1 MIMNLKDLSVR
12 KLRTNGID
20 KGRAAAS
27 LLGASVLASLLSA
40 CDYTVE
46 ADCAAMYA
54 ESPNLPSSYLDA
66 GRGLITHVPSA
77 TTWLRCPAG
86 MSFGNNGSCRGE
98 PLLLPFD
105 EALAYA
111 EEVSE
116 KSGRTIRL
124 PTVGELR
131 ALREDSCVNPSIDI
145 RAFPAAQVENN
156 WTSEASRTTSL
167 LACAVYLFQGNSSCR
182 ESKATPYPFMLMLE
196 QD

>member
-1 MIMNLKDLSVR
+1 MSLTDPKLSTR
-12 KLRTNGID
+12 RTAKISFR
-20 KGRAAAS
+20 RAAVS
-27 LLGASVLASLLSA
+27 ILGASLLASLLSA
-40 CDYTVE
+40 CDYKVE
-46 ADCAAMYA
+46 ADCATMYA
-54 ESPNLPSSYLDA
+54 ESPDLPSSYLDA
-66 GRGLITHVPSA
+66 GRGLVTHVPSA

-86 MSFGNNGSCRGE
+86 MTFGANGSCRGE
-98 PLLLPFD
+98 PLLLPFE

-116 KSGRTIRL
+116 KSGQTIRL

-131 ALREDSCVNPSIDI
+131 ALRVDSCVNPSIDI

-156 WTSEASRTTSL
+156 WTSESSRTTSL

-196 QD
+196 RD